1 MESTLD
7 IPEPFT
13 SALASVVGGWGTH
26 FITAVMFFLAFSS
39 VLGNYYLAQANIQY
53 FTDSKTVMTVFRL
66 LVLLSVFSGAVA
78 SVPLIWAL
86 GDTFAGIMVLINLAA
101 IIPLGGVAVKLLKNY
116 TIQKKAGL
124 DPVFHRDM
132 MPEVR
137 NIACWNGKD
146 AATSNYHEAMEV
158 IKKS

>member
-1 MESTLD
+1 
-7 IPEPFT
+7 
-13 SALASVVGGWGTH
+13 
-26 FITAVMFFLAFSS
+26 
-39 VLGNYYLAQANIQY
+39 
-53 FTDSKTVMTVFRL
+53 
-66 LVLLSVFSGAVA
+66 
-78 SVPLIWAL
+78 
-86 GDTFAGIMVLINLAA
+86 A
-101 IIPLGGVAVKLLKNY
+101 IIPLSGVAVKLLKNY

-158 IKKS
+158 IKKN